1 MNNIIINL
9 RNKIIIFINFYAI
22 YTDIKIINNF
32 NKKFFNKNV

>member
-9 RNKIIIFINFYAI
+9 RNKIIIFLNFYAI
-22 YTDIKIINNF
+22 YPDIKIINNF